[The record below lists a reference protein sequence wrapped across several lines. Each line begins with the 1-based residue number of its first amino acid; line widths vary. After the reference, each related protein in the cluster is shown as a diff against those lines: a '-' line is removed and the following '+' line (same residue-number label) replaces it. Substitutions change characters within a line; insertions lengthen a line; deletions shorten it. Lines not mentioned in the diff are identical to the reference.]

1 VMLKWE
7 TKVLPEPISTQCIM
21 TNGDIFRFVCFQ
33 LNTLNFE
40 TSDGVKNLVWF
51 DEDERPL
58 FNRLMPKRAM
68 LRNTRYL
75 DYDPD
80 VFRQLVSFYVN
91 GVTLTDVDRVDI
103 DSTAAATAQ
112 QA

>member
-1 VMLKWE
+1 
-7 TKVLPEPISTQCIM
+7 M

-33 LNTLNFE
+33 LNTLNFQ
-40 TSDGVKNLVWF
+40 TADGVKNLVWF

-58 FNRLMPKRAM
+58 FNRIVPKRAM

-80 VFRQLVSFYVN
+80 VFSQLVAFYVN
-91 GVTLTDVDRVDI
+91 GLNLHDSDRAELH
-103 DSTAAATAQ
+103 SAAATAQ
-112 QA
+112 HV